1 MILPIIVSHRILT
14 LNNLIMKILKKI
26 LILIYII
33 GSSTFSYAQD
43 LTEIYAKVNPA
54 VVVIYT
60 EEKELKNTGS
70 IRQTVTSQGLGSG
83 FMISDKQIVTAAHI
97 VDVAEKLTVQFLD
110 GEKIPTKVVSA
121 NKTTDVALIE
131 LIWSKKNATI
141 VNLGNSDQ
149 FQIGEQ
155 IFIVGAPFGLG
166 HSLSSGYVSG
176 FKKSNGNNI
185 FTKSEFI
192 QTDTAINTGNSG
204 GPMFNL
210 KGEVIGIVSK
220 ILSKSGG
227 FEGIGFAATSNI
239 AKSLLMDE
247 KIPWMGAD
255 MIPITGKT
263 ARIFNIP
270 QKSGL
275 LVQRVVP
282 TSKFGIKGIKGG
294 DTEVL
299 IENQK
304 LIAGGDIILSINDI
318 EFDVTDQAL
327 TKLGTF
333 VTNLKEGDSFE
344 LKILRNGKIIILK
357 F

>member
-1 MILPIIVSHRILT
+1 
-14 LNNLIMKILKKI
+14 MKIVQKVVVFLC
-26 LILIYII
+26 II
-33 GSSTFSYAQD
+33 GYTFASYAQD
-43 LTEIYAKVNPA
+43 LTEIYKKVNPA
-54 VVVIYT
+54 VVVIFT
-60 EEKELKNTGS
+60 EEQKLEESGIARKMM
-70 IRQTVTSQGLGSG
+70 TSQGLGSG
-83 FMISDKQIVTAAHI
+83 FMISPKHVVTAAHV

-110 GEKIPTKVVSA
+110 GEKIPAKVLST

-131 LIWSKKNATI
+131 LIWAKKNATL
-141 VNLGNSDQ
+141 VNFGNSSELK
-149 FQIGEQ
+149 IGER

-176 FKKSNGNNI
+176 FKVSNGNNI

-192 QTDTAINTGNSG
+192 QTDAAINTGNSG

-210 KGEVIGIVSK
+210 KGEVVGVVSK
-220 ILSKSGG
+220 ILTKSGG

-239 AKSLLMDE
+239 AKNLLLHE
-247 KIPWMGAD
+247 KIPWTGAEL
-255 MIPITGKT
+255 IPITGKT
-263 ARIFNIP
+263 ARAFNVP
-270 QKSGL
+270 QNSGL

-294 DTEVL
+294 DTEVI

-318 EFDVTDQAL
+318 EFDLTDQAL

-333 VTNLKEGDSFE
+333 VTNLKKGDRFE
-344 LKILRNGKIIILK
+344 LKILRQGKIVSVT